1 MLSDEQFAVLQ
12 EQNRA
17 AHEKQQETLRVLA
30 ETLLTMERRVT
41 EIEAERHAHEISE
54 DANQKANRKGDER
67 QRMWRSAV
75 LALIQGGSVDLD
87 SIAPVQGG
95 DGEGVRA
102 VATSIARF
110 ADAIVAEDD
119 KRVP

>member
-1 MLSDEQFAVLQ
+1 MLSDEQFAALQ

-17 AHEKQQETLRVLA
+17 AHEKQQETLRTLA
-30 ETLLTMERRVT
+30 ESLLAMEKRVGDA
-41 EIEAERHAHEISE
+41 EARHAAE
-54 DANQKANRKGDER
+54 DAEEKALRKSTER

-75 LALIQGGSVDLD
+75 LAVLHSGALPKD
-87 SIAPVQGG
+87 STS
-95 DGEGVRA
+95 E
-102 VATSIARF
+102 ATEAAAIARF